1 MINNT
6 ASRKTLAAVLAV
18 GMAAGLTGCGST
30 VAANTNDYFTNVSSI
45 LHTLQSNGSQQD
57 AASSSTADAGN
68 QLATPTDFTVDENG
82 SYSFTGVEDGIVLE
96 AKGFWVIGLVKVILE
111 GIKNI
116 ILNGQLESRLRN
128 S

>member
-45 LHTLQSNGSQQD
+45 LHTLQIQWQASRMRP
-57 AASSSTADAGN
+57 ASSTVSDAGN
-68 QLATPTDFTVDENG
+68 QLATAD
-82 SYSFTGVEDGIVLE
+82 
-96 AKGFWVIGLVKVILE
+96 
-111 GIKNI
+111 
-116 ILNGQLESRLRN
+116 
-128 S
+128 

>member
-6 ASRKTLAAVLAV
+6 APRKTLAAVLAV

-68 QLATPTDFTVDENG
+68 QLLRRL
-82 SYSFTGVEDGIVLE
+82 I
-96 AKGFWVIGLVKVILE
+96 
-111 GIKNI
+111 
-116 ILNGQLESRLRN
+116 SRWTKTAVTALPA
-128 S
+128 

>member
-57 AASSSTADAGN
+57 AATLPPPMRATSWLRRLISRWTKTAVTA
-68 QLATPTDFTVDENG
+68 LPA
-82 SYSFTGVEDGIVLE
+82 
-96 AKGFWVIGLVKVILE
+96 
-111 GIKNI
+111 
-116 ILNGQLESRLRN
+116 
-128 S
+128 